1 VHAPRAPQT
10 PPHNGATTRAGEASP
25 GGALNFVRMT
35 DNAPFIAV
43 VRDVVRERAG
53 ALAVDEL
60 SYAELWQQTGR
71 VAHQIAERGV
81 TTGERVA
88 IFSENR
94 RGFVLTYLACLRLGA
109 IAVPT
114 NVLYR
119 AADFGNILSDAEP
132 LLVVGSAQ
140 TRPHVPAGV
149 PFIDAAEVES
159 WARDPAFDAD
169 PPIAVTADDVAI
181 IIYTSGTTGRAK
193 GAMITH
199 GNLAAIARQIGAAWR
214 WTAADTLLITLPL
227 FHVHGLGA
235 GLNGTLA
242 HGAHAI
248 LRERFDVNDV
258 AALLQSGEVTMFFGV
273 PTMYVRFIEKLP
285 AQTFGRV
292 RLFVSGSAALPA
304 DVHIAFEAQFGAS
317 ILERYG
323 STEFGFPLGNR
334 YDGPRVVGSVGVPMS
349 AENHVTIVAPGTLD
363 RVPDGEVGELLV
375 SGPNVSAGYWRRP
388 EATADAYVMLD
399 GRRWFRSGDLFRF
412 DPERGVY
419 VVMGR
424 LKELIISGGF
434 NIYPLEVEAEM
445 RLQPG
450 VRDVALVAMP
460 DPARGEL
467 PVAFVEAESG
477 FDSEAFLSSL
487 RERLASFKV
496 PKAVHIVEAL
506 PRNAMGKVEKQ
517 RLIAS
522 FTQPAGAGTS

>member
-1 VHAPRAPQT
+1 MPEH
-10 PPHNGATTRAGEASP
+10 
-25 GGALNFVRMT
+25 L
-35 DNAPFIAV
+35 PFIAL
-43 VRDVVRERAG
+43 VRDVVAARPT
-53 ALAVDEL
+53 ALALDEL
-60 SYAELWQQTGR
+60 TYAELWQQSGR
-71 VAHQIAERGV
+71 VAGRLAERGV
-81 TTGERVA
+81 AAGERVA

-94 RGFVLTYLACLRLGA
+94 RGFVLAYLACLRLGA

-119 AADFGNILSDAEP
+119 AADFGNILTDAEP
-132 LLVVGSAQ
+132 LLVAGSAQ
-140 TRPHVPAGV
+140 TRPHVPESV
-149 PFIDAAEVES
+149 PFVDAAEIEA
-159 WARDPAFDAD
+159 WALDAADTD
-169 PPIAVTADDVAI
+169 PPVVVGADDVAI

-193 GAMITH
+193 GAMITQ

-214 WTAADTLLITLPL
+214 WTADDTLLLTLPL

-235 GLNGTLA
+235 GLNGTLVA
-242 HGAHAI
+242 GAHAI
-248 LRERFDVNDV
+248 LRERFDVTDV
-258 AALLQSGEVTMFFGV
+258 ATQLQSGGVTMFFGV

-285 AQTFGRV
+285 AQTFAAV

-304 DVHIAFEAQFGAS
+304 DVHVAFEEKFGAS

-349 AENHVTIVAPGTLD
+349 DEVAVTIVGAGTTDPVAP
-363 RVPDGEVGELLV
+363 GEVGELLV

-388 EATADAYVMLD
+388 DATADAYITLA
-399 GRRWFRSGDLFRF
+399 GRRWFRSGDLFRY
-412 DPERGVY
+412 DPVADVY

-445 RLQPG
+445 RLQAG

-467 PVAFVEAESG
+467 PVAFVEADPG
-477 FDSEAFLSSL
+477 FDSEVFLAAL
-487 RERLASFKV
+487 RGRLASFKV
-496 PKAVHIVEAL
+496 PKAVHVIDAL

-517 RLIAS
+517 RLIATFAPS
-522 FTQPAGAGTS
+522 AGGVGRSSREGTGEHSER

>member
-1 VHAPRAPQT
+1 MPER
-10 PPHNGATTRAGEASP
+10 
-25 GGALNFVRMT
+25 
-35 DNAPFIAV
+35 APFIAV
-43 VRDVVRERAG
+43 VRDVVRARADAP
-53 ALAVDEL
+53 ALDEL
-60 SYAELWQQTGR
+60 SYATLWQATGR
-71 VAHQIAERGV
+71 VAHQLATRGV
-81 TTGERVA
+81 RRGERVA
-88 IFSENR
+88 IFCENR
-94 RGFVLTYLACLRLGA
+94 RGFVLAYLACLRLGA

-119 AADFGNILSDAEP
+119 AADFGNILTDAEP

-140 TRPHVPAGV
+140 TRPHVPAEV
-149 PFIDAAEVES
+149 PFADAAEIEA
-159 WARDPAFDAD
+159 WATDAAFDAD
-169 PPIAVTADDVAI
+169 PPVVVGADDVAI

-199 GNLAAIARQIGAAWR
+199 GNLAAIAAQIGAAWR
-214 WTAADTLLITLPL
+214 WTSADTLLLTLPL

-242 HGAHAI
+242 AGAHAI
-248 LRERFDVNDV
+248 VRERFEINDV
-258 AALLQSGEVTMFFGV
+258 AALLQSGDVTMFFGV

-285 AQTFGRV
+285 PQTFDRM

-304 DVHIAFEAQFGAS
+304 DVHVGFEQRFGAS

-334 YDGPRVVGSVGVPMS
+334 YEGPRVVGSVGVPMS
-349 AENHVTIVAPGTLD
+349 EENRVAIVAPGTTD
-363 RVPDGEVGELLV
+363 HVNEGDVGELLV

-388 EATADAYVMLD
+388 DATADAYIMLD

-412 DPERGVY
+412 DPAQGVY

-445 RLQPG
+445 RLQAG

-477 FDSEAFLSSL
+477 FDSEVFVAAL

-496 PKAVHIVEAL
+496 PKAVHVVEAL

-517 RLIAS
+517 RLIAT
-522 FTQPAGAGTS
+522 FAQPARAG